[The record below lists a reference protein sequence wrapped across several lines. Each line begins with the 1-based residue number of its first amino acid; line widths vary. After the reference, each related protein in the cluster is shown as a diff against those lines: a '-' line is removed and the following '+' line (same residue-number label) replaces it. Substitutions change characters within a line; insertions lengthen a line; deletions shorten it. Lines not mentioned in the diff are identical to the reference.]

1 MDRLTLSHIDE
12 GLGSSEVAELCFLCR
27 DVVTRRR
34 LENVSTDAKDLFLRL
49 EEKGLLRNDAF
60 LRQLLDTIHRADLL
74 RVLETDS
81 RPPEET
87 DASPVLSDYRKTLYS
102 IYNDFTTENFEKL
115 KFLLTNKLGRRQ
127 MELSKTALDVFAE
140 MEKSALL
147 SETDVSLL
155 HEALQECD
163 QQLAITL
170 EEYTQGIGSTSIYP
184 HMYIY
189 IHVEIECVVTPSND
203 YQRESIN
210 TDAQLETNSTSLP
223 DQVIHSQS
231 EYYTLTHNPRGWC
244 VVFNNEIFTGTH
256 LKDRK
261 GTQKDAD
268 TLKEVFTHF
277 GFKVKMH
284 DNCTA
289 EQMKKKINDL
299 GRINFT
305 NHDALVVCVLSHGEK
320 GCVFGADGERVF
332 LKELT
337 DPFTSGRAST
347 LAGKPKLFFIQACQG
362 EEYQKGYYPSSREDE
377 NQNKGV
383 LQSDA
388 SIPDEA
394 VLVPELADFLIGM
407 ATVEEFKSFR
417 NTVTGSIYIQ
427 ELCKHQRL
435 SGLAVRD
442 VGVGVCERDS
452 SGPHPASTVP
462 GKNNFSQLPTS
473 ASASL
478 NNNIEN
484 IKQPHTKTWSTALKT
499 V

>member
-34 LENVSTDAKDLFLRL
+34 LENVSTIKDAKDLFLRL

-203 YQRESIN
+203 CDCYRRRSA
-210 TDAQLETNSTSLP
+210 TAA
-223 DQVIHSQS
+223 VHS

-427 ELCKHQRL
+427 ELCKQK
-435 SGLAVRD
+435 GQI
-442 VGVGVCERDS
+442 DS
-452 SGPHPASTVP
+452 TNYDMSLQAKQSEKCSL
-462 GKNNFSQLPTS
+462 GKILPRPRWYAFLT
-473 ASASL
+473 
-478 NNNIEN
+478 
-484 IKQPHTKTWSTALKT
+484 
-499 V
+499 

>member
-1 MDRLTLSHIDE
+1 MMDRLTLSHIDE
-12 GLGSSEVAELCFLCR
+12 GLDSSEVAELCFLCR

-34 LENVSTDAKDLFLRL
+34 LENIKDAKDLFLRL
-49 EEKGLLRNDAF
+49 EEKGLLQNDVF
-60 LRQLLDTIHRADLL
+60 LRQLLYTIHRADLL

-102 IYNDFTTENFEKL
+102 IYNGFTTENFEKL
-115 KFLLTNKLGRRQ
+115 KFLLTDQLGRRQ
-127 MELSKTALDVFAE
+127 MELSKTPLDVFAE

-155 HEALQECD
+155 HKALQECD

-170 EEYTQGIGSTSIYP
+170 EEYTQGGRQQRQQFTLPPDVSMDIERTHEPLSITETQPNYR
-184 HMYIY
+184 
-189 IHVEIECVVTPSND
+189 
-203 YQRESIN
+203 RESIN
-210 TDAQLETNSTSLP
+210 TDAQLETNPTSLP
-223 DQVIHSQS
+223 DQSD
-231 EYYTLTHNPRGWC
+231 YYTLTHNPRGLC
-244 VVFNNEIFTGTH
+244 VVFNNEIFTATH
-256 LKDRK
+256 LSNRK

-268 TLKEVFTHF
+268 TLTEVFTRL
-277 GFKVKMH
+277 GFQVEIH

-320 GCVFGADGERVF
+320 GCVFGTDGGKVF

-377 NQNKGV
+377 KQNKGA

-427 ELCKHQRL
+427 ELCKQLTIAARRQEMDDILTVLTRVNREVSKGEYL
-435 SGLAVRD
+435 S
-442 VGVGVCERDS
+442 
-452 SGPHPASTVP
+452 H
-462 GKNNFSQLPTS
+462 
-473 ASASL
+473 
-478 NNNIEN
+478 
-484 IKQPHTKTWSTALKT
+484 KQMPQPNYTLTKKLVLKF

>member
-34 LENVSTDAKDLFLRL
+34 LENIKDAKDLFLRL

-115 KFLLTNKLGRRQ
+115 KFLLTKKLGRRQ
-127 MELSKTALDVFAE
+127 MELSKTPLDVFAE

-170 EEYTQGIGSTSIYP
+170 EEYTQGGGHPRQHFLLPPDVSMDIERTHEPLSITETQHNYR
-184 HMYIY
+184 
-189 IHVEIECVVTPSND
+189 
-203 YQRESIN
+203 RESIN
-210 TDAQLETNSTSLP
+210 TDAQLETNPTSLP
-223 DQVIHSQS
+223 DQS

-244 VVFNNEIFTGTH
+244 VVFNNEIFTGG
-256 LKDRK
+256 LNNRR
-261 GTQKDAD
+261 GTQEDAD
-268 TLKEVFTHF
+268 ALDAVFTRL
-277 GFKVKMH
+277 GFKVKIH
-284 DNCTA
+284 NNCTA

-320 GCVFGADGERVF
+320 GCVFGTDGERVF

-347 LAGKPKLFFIQACQG
+347 LSGKPKLFFIQACQG

-377 NQNKGV
+377 NQNKGA

-388 SIPDEA
+388 SIPDEV

-427 ELCKHQRL
+427 ELCKQLTVAARRQEMDDILTVLTRVNREVSKGEYL
-435 SGLAVRD
+435 SY
-442 VGVGVCERDS
+442 
-452 SGPHPASTVP
+452 
-462 GKNNFSQLPTS
+462 
-473 ASASL
+473 
-478 NNNIEN
+478 
-484 IKQPHTKTWSTALKT
+484 KQMPQPNYTLTKKLVLKF

>member
-12 GLGSSEVAELCFLCR
+12 GLDSSEVAELCFLCR

-34 LENVSTDAKDLFLRL
+34 LENDAKDLFMRL
-49 EEKGLLRNDAF
+49 EEKGLLQNDAF
-60 LRQLLDTIHRADLL
+60 LRQLLYTIHRADLL

-102 IYNDFTTENFEKL
+102 IYNGFTTENFEKL
-115 KFLLTNKLGRRQ
+115 KFLLNDELGRRQ
-127 MELSKTALDVFAE
+127 MELSKTPLDVFAE

-147 SETDVSLL
+147 SDTDVRLL
-155 HEALQECD
+155 HKALQECD

-170 EEYTQGIGSTSIYP
+170 EEYTQSIGSTSIYP
-184 HMYIY
+184 HMYILHTY
-189 IHVEIECVVTPSND
+189 
-203 YQRESIN
+203 
-210 TDAQLETNSTSLP
+210 
-223 DQVIHSQS
+223 
-231 EYYTLTHNPRGWC
+231 YYTLTHNPRGLC
-244 VVFNNEIFTGTH
+244 VVFNNEIFTGTN
-256 LKDRK
+256 LSNRK

-268 TLKEVFTHF
+268 TLTEVFTRL
-277 GFKVKMH
+277 GFQVEIH

-289 EQMKKKINDL
+289 EQMKKEINDL

-320 GCVFGADGERVF
+320 GCVFGTDGGKVL

-337 DPFTSGRAST
+337 NPFTSGRAST

-377 NQNKGV
+377 KQNKGA

-394 VLVPELADFLIGM
+394 VPVPERADFLIGM

-427 ELCKHQRL
+427 ELCKQLTIAARRQEMDDILTVLTRVNREVSKGEYL
-435 SGLAVRD
+435 S
-442 VGVGVCERDS
+442 
-452 SGPHPASTVP
+452 H
-462 GKNNFSQLPTS
+462 
-473 ASASL
+473 
-478 NNNIEN
+478 
-484 IKQPHTKTWSTALKT
+484 KQMPQPNYTLTKKLVLKF

>member
-12 GLGSSEVAELCFLCR
+12 GLDSSEVAELCFLCR

-34 LENVSTDAKDLFLRL
+34 LENIKDAKDLFLRL
-49 EEKGLLRNDAF
+49 EEKGLLQNDAF
-60 LRQLLDTIHRADLL
+60 LRQLLYTIHRADLL

-102 IYNDFTTENFEKL
+102 IYNGFTTENFEKL
-115 KFLLTNKLGRRQ
+115 KFLLTDQLGRRQ
-127 MELSKTALDVFAE
+127 MELSKTPLDVFAE

-155 HEALQECD
+155 HKALQECD

-170 EEYTQGIGSTSIYP
+170 EEYTQGGQ
-184 HMYIY
+184 
-189 IHVEIECVVTPSND
+189 
-203 YQRESIN
+203 QRQQF
-210 TDAQLETNSTSLP
+210 TLP
-223 DQVIHSQS
+223 PDVSMDIKVYSD
-231 EYYTLTHNPRGWC
+231 YYTLTHNPRGLC
-244 VVFNNEIFTGTH
+244 VVFNNEIFTATH
-256 LKDRK
+256 LSNRK

-268 TLKEVFTHF
+268 TLTEVFTRL
-277 GFKVKMH
+277 GFQVEIH

-289 EQMKKKINDL
+289 EQMKKEINDL

-320 GCVFGADGERVF
+320 GCVFGTDGGKVL

-377 NQNKGV
+377 KQNKGA

-427 ELCKHQRL
+427 ELCKQLTIAARRQELDDILTVLTRVNREVSKGEYL
-435 SGLAVRD
+435 S
-442 VGVGVCERDS
+442 
-452 SGPHPASTVP
+452 H
-462 GKNNFSQLPTS
+462 
-473 ASASL
+473 
-478 NNNIEN
+478 
-484 IKQPHTKTWSTALKT
+484 KQMPQPNYTLTKKLVLKF